1 MNFKNK
7 VCLITGASS
16 GIGAGT
22 AEYLS
27 KLGASLAL
35 VGRNVKNLNEVCEKC
50 TIPNQ
55 RKPLV
60 IVADINED
68 ANKIIELTINTF
80 GRIDVLINNAGIG
93 VPSNIFKNQLDD
105 YDKIM
110 TTNVRSVYQLTTLAV
125 PYLIESKGN
134 IVNVSSL
141 AGIRSYPNALIYCM
155 SKAALDQFTKCVS
168 LELAEKGVRVNSVN
182 PAVIRTNF
190 HETSGMKGE
199 VLERF
204 LENCKKDHALGRIGE
219 VDEVAYA
226 IAFLASDQ
234 ASFMTGVLLPVDG
247 GKSNMCPR

>member
-1 MNFKNK
+1 MNFENK

-16 GIGAGT
+16 GIGAAA

-27 KLGASLAL
+27 KLGASVAL
-35 VGRNVKNLNEVCEKC
+35 VGRNETNLKKVCEKC

-55 RKPLV
+55 AKPLA
-60 IVADINED
+60 IVADVNKD
-68 ANKIIELTINTF
+68 SSKIIELTINTF

-93 VPSNIFKNQLDD
+93 VPSNIFTNQLTD
-105 YDKIM
+105 YDNIM

-125 PYLIESKGN
+125 PHLIESKGN

-168 LELAEKGVRVNSVN
+168 LELAPKGVRVNSVN
-182 PAVIRTNF
+182 PAVIRTEF
-190 HETSGMKGE
+190 HENNGVKAE
-199 VLERF
+199 DLEQF
-204 LENCKKDHALGRIGE
+204 LEQCKKDHALGRIGE

-226 IAFLASDQ
+226 IAFLASEQ

-247 GKSNMCPR
+247 GKANMCPR

>member
-1 MNFKNK
+1 MNFENK

-16 GIGAGT
+16 GIGAGA

-27 KLGASLAL
+27 KLGASVAL
-35 VGRNVKNLNEVCEKC
+35 VGRNEKNLSEVCEKC
-50 TIPNQ
+50 TFPNQ
-55 RKPLV
+55 PKPLA
-60 IVADINED
+60 IVADVNKD
-68 ANKIIELTINTF
+68 AKKIIESTIKSF

-93 VPSNIFKNQLDD
+93 VPSNIFTNQIND
-105 YDKIM
+105 YDNIM

-125 PYLIESKGN
+125 PHLIESKGN
-134 IVNVSSL
+134 IVNISSL

-168 LELAEKGVRVNSVN
+168 LELAPKGVRVNSVN

-190 HETSGMKGE
+190 HETNGVKAE
-199 VLERF
+199 DVEAF
-204 LENCKKDHALGRIGE
+204 LEACKKDHALGRVGE
-219 VDEVAYA
+219 VDEVSHA
-226 IAFLASDQ
+226 IAFLASEQ